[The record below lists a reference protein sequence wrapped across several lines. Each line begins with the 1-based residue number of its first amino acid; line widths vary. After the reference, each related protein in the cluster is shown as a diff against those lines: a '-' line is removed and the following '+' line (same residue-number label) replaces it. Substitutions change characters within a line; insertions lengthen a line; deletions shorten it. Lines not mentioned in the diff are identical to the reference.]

1 MHSGYDKSKSQYKKK
16 KKPKNGENKTY
27 IQKILVK

>member
-1 MHSGYDKSKSQYKKK
+1 MIKARANIKKK
-16 KKPKNGENKTY
+16 KQPKNGENKTY